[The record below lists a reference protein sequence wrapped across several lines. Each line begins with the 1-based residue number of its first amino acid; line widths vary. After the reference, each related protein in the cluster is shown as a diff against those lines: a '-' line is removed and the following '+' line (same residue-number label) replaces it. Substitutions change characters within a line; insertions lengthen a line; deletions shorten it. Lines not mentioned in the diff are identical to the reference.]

1 MIEFIT
7 SNPLLITGVLAAGF
21 AAGFA
26 GGLFGIGG
34 GIITVPALYAVFT
47 TIGVDESQ
55 SLKTAIG
62 TSLGVIIVT
71 SIRALMT
78 HHRAGHVDG
87 EILRAWGPWI
97 ALGAAG
103 GGLVAKWA
111 PVELLT
117 IVFAGGA
124 LYIAWKR
131 LAGGSKKKSGT
142 SQQLL
147 HGRVKIPV
155 GVGTGFFSSLMG
167 LGGGAVGVL
176 VMTASGRAIH
186 QAIATAAGFGVAV
199 AGPGVIGFIFAG
211 RGDIGLPPGSL
222 GFFNIPAFAAMA
234 LMAGIAAPLGALT
247 AHRVHGEI
255 LSKLFGGY
263 VLIAAIALVLDVF
276 TG

>member
-7 SNPLLITGVLAAGF
+7 SNPALIFGVLAAGF

-47 TIGVDESQ
+47 SIGIGEGE

-78 HHRAGHVDG
+78 HHRAGHVDKD
-87 EILRAWGPWI
+87 ILLGWAPWI
-97 ALGAAG
+97 AMGAAA

-131 LAGGSKKKSGT
+131 LTGGKKKGASHN
-142 SQQLL
+142 LL
-147 HGRVKIPV
+147 RRRIKVPV
-155 GVGTGFFSSLMG
+155 GIGTGFFSSLMG
-167 LGGGAVGVL
+167 LGGGAVGVM

-186 QAIATAAGFGVAV
+186 QAIATSAGFGVAV
-199 AGPGVIGFIFAG
+199 AGPGVVGFMFAG
-211 RGDIGLPPGSL
+211 RLESALPPGSL
-222 GFFNIPAFAAMA
+222 GYFNGPAFAAMA
-234 LMAGIAAPLGALT
+234 LMAGIAAPMGALV
-247 AHRVHGEI
+247 AHRVQGDL

-263 VLIAAIALVLDVF
+263 VLIAAIGLVLDVF
-276 TG
+276 GA

>member
-7 SNPLLITGVLAAGF
+7 SNPLLISGVLVAGF
-21 AAGFA
+21 AAGYA

-47 TIGVDESQ
+47 AIGVDEAQ

-87 EILRAWGPWI
+87 EILRGWAPWI
-97 ALGAAG
+97 ALGAGG

-131 LAGGSKKKSGT
+131 LAGRGKKSKNAH
-142 SQQLL
+142 QLL
-147 HGRVKIPV
+147 HGHVKIPV
-155 GVGTGFFSSLMG
+155 GLGTGFFSSLMG

-211 RGDIGLPPGSL
+211 RGDLALPPGSL

-255 LSKLFGGY
+255 LSKLFGAY
-263 VLIAAIALVLDVF
+263 VLIAAIGLVLDVF
-276 TG
+276 AG